1 MPSEQTV
8 NISAG
13 DTTILILEQVSSSSQ
28 PASKSPTAQRMSSGT
43 LDITSNIS
51 GAQIYL
57 NGRNTGKETDYVF
70 TNLAFGQYQIKLIK
84 DGFEIEPEE
93 KTVRLTS
100 SNPTGEASFRLKKEF
115 EVVTIETDQPNAQIF
130 VDGEMKGKGKFQ
142 APLSIGKH
150 EVSFGEIPG
159 YNSPSTKV
167 IQVRARLPV
176 NIDVKY
182 FPQMQMIAEVTNNGN
197 IHTEDCNVV
206 IGYTFA
212 NKGFSPSDEAGPEVV
227 FLEDTGDYF
236 WKFGYAFPLR
246 NPKGNDALKLVFN
259 LPHQLDYEQ
268 KFTLM
273 IDAASSEDKYPLSLS
288 RKVDISIKF
297 NNNIL
302 SYYYQPRTLKE
313 IGGTESLE
321 WDITPYIKPSVN
333 SLEIAT
339 TENNNAYYFVKR
351 IEIYN

>member
-1 MPSEQTV
+1 
-8 NISAG
+8 
-13 DTTILILEQVSSSSQ
+13 
-28 PASKSPTAQRMSSGT
+28 
-43 LDITSNIS
+43 
-51 GAQIYL
+51 
-57 NGRNTGKETDYVF
+57 
-70 TNLAFGQYQIKLIK
+70 
-84 DGFEIEPEE
+84 
-93 KTVRLTS
+93 
-100 SNPTGEASFRLKKEF
+100 
-115 EVVTIETDQPNAQIF
+115 
-130 VDGEMKGKGKFQ
+130 MKGKGKFQ